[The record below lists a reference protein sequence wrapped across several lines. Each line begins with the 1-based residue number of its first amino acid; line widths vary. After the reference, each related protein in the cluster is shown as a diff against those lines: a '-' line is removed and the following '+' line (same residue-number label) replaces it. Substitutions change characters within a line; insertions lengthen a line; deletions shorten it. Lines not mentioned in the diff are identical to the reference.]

1 MVRDH
6 IDTRFNLQLQ
16 PIGENNTK
24 DVQSKFNRNELSS
37 RSMLGRLRSPDR
49 DDSVQN
55 TGADSV
61 DETRYRIL
69 ASVHVV
75 AAGCIY
81 LPQII
86 QSWFWAE
93 HCRLA
98 PTIAQTAPAAIDL
111 ILPIRSPNQPPNKP
125 PNNVPK

>member
-1 MVRDH
+1 MARDH
-6 IDTRFNLQLQ
+6 IDTEFNLQLQ

-24 DVQSKFNRNELSS
+24 DVQSKLNRNKLSS

-69 ASVHVV
+69 AS
-75 AAGCIY
+75 ACRCCWLY
-81 LPQII
+81 LLTTNHPIMVLGRALQTRTHDRPN
-86 QSWFWAE
+86 STS
-93 HCRLA
+93 CNRLDSA
-98 PTIAQTAPAAIDL
+98 HPISQPATEQTT
-111 ILPIRSPNQPPNKP
+111 K
-125 PNNVPK
+125 